1 MINIE
6 HIKKCEIF
14 SQDETDA
21 QVLIIH
27 LYSSKQHTDA
37 LCRKKKVTA
46 VRAPVNLQLKT
57 GGLCNISLPSQIGPK
72 QKKTANEKGKCEF
85 KYRELLISFLLSWSL
100 NAC

>member
-72 QKKTANEKGKCEF
+72 QKKLQMKKENV
-85 KYRELLISFLLSWSL
+85 SL
-100 NAC
+100 NIESC

>member
-37 LCRKKKVTA
+37 LCREKKSDCSASSCKFATENWRFV
-46 VRAPVNLQLKT
+46 Q
-57 GGLCNISLPSQIGPK
+57 
-72 QKKTANEKGKCEF
+72 
-85 KYRELLISFLLSWSL
+85 Y
-100 NAC
+100 

>member
-37 LCRKKKVTA
+37 LCRGKKVTA

-57 GGLCNISLPSQIGPK
+57 GGCAILACPRRSARN
-72 QKKTANEKGKCEF
+72 KKNCK
-85 KYRELLISFLLSWSL
+85 
-100 NAC
+100 

>member
-37 LCRKKKVTA
+37 LCRKKK
-46 VRAPVNLQLKT
+46 K
-57 GGLCNISLPSQIGPK
+57 
-72 QKKTANEKGKCEF
+72 
-85 KYRELLISFLLSWSL
+85 
-100 NAC
+100 